1 MTATATAA
9 SLKADTTRPVDRRTR
24 GQNIGLF
31 AGPALAAVLLV
42 AAPESLSGDPLAV
55 AATAVLMAVWWMTE
69 AIPLPATSLLPLV
82 LFPTLGIAEIGDAAA
97 PYAGSVIFLI
107 LGGVLLGLATQRW
120 NLHKRIALLTVLA
133 VGTRPDRI
141 VLGMMIAS
149 AFISMW
155 VSNTATAVIMVPI
168 AVSILTQIREG
179 NPGTPTT
186 KLTAAMLLGVA
197 YSVTIGSMATLIG
210 QPTMPMMRGYLEEA
224 HGIELGFGRWMLVG
238 VPFGIIMLLIT
249 WALLTKVIFRSE
261 VDVIPGG
268 RDLIVAEFRALGSVS
283 TEERKV
289 IAIFGGAIFCWLIV
303 PFLADVPAIADLLP
317 WIVNIDDTAVAI
329 AAAVLVLTLPA
340 SRQNRGPILPWASTK
355 EVPWGVLLL
364 IGSGMALSA
373 QFTAS
378 GLSTWIGDSVSHLG
392 GASPVILILA
402 AVVVLLALTEM
413 TSNVATAA
421 AFLPVMGAVAIGA
434 GMNPLLMT
442 VAVTMAVS
450 SAYMLP
456 VATPSNSVAFASGE
470 FPIRSMVKAGVWL
483 NLVSLSLVFAMLY
496 TLVPLVLGVGL

>member
-1 MTATATAA
+1 MTTTARAERPRTIPAAQAGGRTPGQILGLLIGPVLAVLVFTAA
-9 SLKADTTRPVDRRTR
+9 
-24 GQNIGLF
+24 
-31 AGPALAAVLLV
+31 PA
-42 AAPESLSGDPLAV
+42 SLSGDARAV
-55 AATAVLMAVWWMTE
+55 AATALLMAIWWMTE
-69 AIPLPATSLLPLV
+69 ALPLPATSLLPIV
-82 LFPTLGIAEIGDAAA
+82 VFPTLGIAEVGEAAA

-133 VGTRPDRI
+133 VGTKPDRI
-141 VLGMMIAS
+141 VLGMMLAS

-179 NPGTPTT
+179 NPGTSTA

-224 HGIELGFGRWMLVG
+224 HQIDLGFGEWMLVG
-238 VPFGIIMLLIT
+238 VPFGIIMLFIT

-268 RDLIVAEFRALGSVS
+268 RDLILTQFRELGRIS
-283 TEERKV
+283 TEERKI

-303 PFLADVPAIADLLP
+303 PFLADVPAIAATFP
-317 WIVNIDDTAVAI
+317 WIVNIDDTSVAI
-329 AAAVLVLTLPA
+329 AAAVLVLALPA
-340 SRQNRGPILPWASTK
+340 SKQNRGPILPWAATK

-378 GLSTWIGDSVSHLG
+378 GLSEWIGNSVSLLG
-392 GASPVILILA
+392 SASPFVLILA
-402 AVVVLLALTEM
+402 AVVVLLALTEL

-421 AFLPVMGAVAIGA
+421 GFLPVMGAVAVGA

-456 VATPSNSVAFASGE
+456 IATPSNAVAFASGE

-483 NLVSLSLVFAMLY
+483 NLISLGLVFAMLY

>member
-1 MTATATAA
+1 MTTTAPEALSHTIPAVQE
-9 SLKADTTRPVDRRTR
+9 SGRTR
-24 GQNIGLF
+24 SQNIGLIT
-31 AGPALAAVLLV
+31 GPALAGIVLI
-42 AAPESLSGDPLAV
+42 AAPASLSGDGRAV
-55 AATAVLMAVWWMTE
+55 AATALLMAVWWMTE
-69 AIPLPATSLLPLV
+69 ALPLPATSLLPLV
-82 LFPTLGIAEIGDAAA
+82 VFPTVGVAEIGDTAA

-133 VGTRPDRI
+133 VGTKPDRI
-141 VLGMMIAS
+141 ILGMMLAS

-179 NPGTPTT
+179 NPGTSTV

-224 HGIELGFGRWMLVG
+224 HGVELGFAEWMLIG
-238 VPFGIIMLLIT
+238 VPFGIIMLFVAWVI
-249 WALLTKVIFRSE
+249 LTKVVFRSE

-268 RDLIVAEFRALGSVS
+268 RDVILTQFRELGRVS
-283 TEERKV
+283 TEERKIIGV
-289 IAIFGGAIFCWLIV
+289 FGGAIFCWLVV
-303 PFLADVPAIADLLP
+303 PFLADAAVIAEALP
-317 WIVNIDDTAVAI
+317 WIVNIDDTSVAI
-329 AAAVLVLTLPA
+329 AAALLVLTLPA
-340 SRQNRGPILPWASTK
+340 SRQNRGPLLPWSSTK

-364 IGSGMALSA
+364 IGSGMALST

-378 GLSTWIGDSVSHLG
+378 GLSEWIGGSVSQLG
-392 GASPVILILA
+392 GASPVILLVV
-402 AVVVLLALTEM
+402 AVVVLLALTEL

-421 AFLPVMGAVAIGA
+421 AFLPVMGAVAVGA
-434 GMNPLLMT
+434 GMDPLLMT

-470 FPIRSMVKAGVWL
+470 FSIRSMVKAGVWL
-483 NLVSLSLVFAMLY
+483 NIISVCLVFGMLY